1 MKQKVLVST
10 SSFGVADD
18 APLKRLAQAGF
29 EVQLNPYKR
38 KLSRQELLELLTGV
52 TGLIAGLETLDH
64 DVMSRSDLKV
74 ISRCGAGLSNVDM
87 PAAQG
92 LGIKVYSTPDAP
104 TQAVA
109 ELTFACLLNLLR
121 KISPMDQDLHQGK
134 WNKQIGSQLEGKTVV
149 IIGLGRIGRR
159 VAQLLEPFHVRIIGV
174 DPCPR
179 DVTGWF
185 ELLTLKEALPLA
197 DIITLHCSGE
207 ECLLLEMEFALMK
220 RGTFILNAARGG
232 LIYEKALIKAIGEGI
247 VAGAWL
253 DTFGEEP
260 YKGELTRYPQV
271 LLTPHVGSYTRECRL
286 QMELQAVENLIEAF
300 ASLRNLEYENQ
311 FQK

>member
-1 MKQKVLVST
+1 MKHKVLIST
-10 SSFGVADD
+10 STFGAADD
-18 APLKRLAQAGF
+18 APLRRLAQAGF
-29 EVQLNPYKR
+29 EVKLNPYKC
-38 KLSRQELLELLTGV
+38 KLSQQELLGLLPGV

-64 DVMSRSDLKV
+64 DVMSRSELKV
-74 ISRCGAGLSNVDM
+74 ISRCGAGLSNVDI
-87 PAAQG
+87 PAAQK
-92 LGIKVYSTPDAP
+92 LGIKVCSTPDAP

-121 KISPMDQDLHQGK
+121 RISPMDQDLHQGK
-134 WNKQIGSQLEGKTVV
+134 WNKQTGSQLEGKTVV

-179 DVTGWF
+179 DVAGWF

-207 ECLLLEMEFALMK
+207 ECLLSEMEFALMK
-220 RGTFILNAARGG
+220 RGTFILNAARGR
-232 LIYEKALIKAIGEGI
+232 LIDEKALIKAIEEGI

-253 DTFGEEP
+253 DTFAEEP
-260 YKGELTRYPQV
+260 YKGELMRYPQV
-271 LLTPHVGSYTRECRL
+271 LLTPHAGSYTQECRR
-286 QMELQAVENLIEAF
+286 QMELEAAENLIGAF
-300 ASLRNLEYENQ
+300 DELKDLEYENQ

>member
-1 MKQKVLVST
+1 MKHKVLIAT
-10 SSFGVADD
+10 SSFGTTDD

-29 EVQLNPYKR
+29 EARLNPYKR
-38 KLSRQELLELLTGV
+38 KLSQQELLGLLPGV

-64 DVMSRSDLKV
+64 EVMSRSDLKV
-74 ISRCGAGLSNVDM
+74 ISRCGAGLSNVDIS
-87 PAAQG
+87 AAQR
-92 LGIKVYSTPDAP
+92 LGIKVCSTPEAP

-109 ELTFACLLNLLR
+109 ELTLACLLNLLR
-121 KISPMDQDLHQGK
+121 KISQMDQDLHQGN
-134 WNKQIGSQLEGKTVV
+134 WNKEIGSQLAGKTVL

-159 VAQLLEPFHVRIIGV
+159 VAQLLEPFGARIIGV
-174 DPCPR
+174 DPLAKE
-179 DVTGWF
+179 DDSNF
-185 ELLTLKEALPLA
+185 EILPLEQALPLA
-197 DIITLHCSGE
+197 DIITFHCSGE
-207 ECLLLEMEFALMK
+207 DCLLSIREFTLMK
-220 RGTFILNAARGG
+220 KGAFLLNAARGG
-232 LIYEKALIKAIGEGI
+232 LIAERDLINALEDGT

-253 DTFGEEP
+253 DAFEQEP

-300 ASLRNLEYENQ
+300 AFLRNLEYENQ

>member
-1 MKQKVLVST
+1 MKHKVLVST
-10 SSFGVADD
+10 SSFGVPDD

-38 KLSRQELLELLTGV
+38 KLSQQELLELLPGV
-52 TGLIAGLETLDH
+52 TGLVAGLETLDH

-74 ISRCGAGLSNVDM
+74 ISRCGAGLSSVDM
-87 PAAQG
+87 PAAQR
-92 LGIKVYSTPDAP
+92 LGIKVCSTPDTP

-109 ELTFACLLNLLR
+109 ELTLGCLLNLLR

-134 WNKQIGSQLEGKTVV
+134 WNKQTGSQLEGKTVV

-159 VAQLLEPFHVRIIGV
+159 VAQLLEPFHARIIGV
-174 DPCPR
+174 DPCASG
-179 DVTGWF
+179 VAGQF
-185 ELLTLKEALPLA
+185 KFLTLEEALPLA

-207 ECLLLEMEFALMK
+207 DCLFSSREFALMK
-220 RGTFILNAARGG
+220 KGIFVLNAARGG
-232 LIYEKALIKAIGEGI
+232 LIAEQALIDALEDGT
-247 VAGAWL
+247 VAGVWL
-253 DTFGEEP
+253 DTFEEEP

-286 QMELQAVENLIEAF
+286 QMELQAAENLIAAF